1 MDAPV
6 HQATYD
12 FDYDSAE
19 AAAIV
24 ERSIRQEIGE
34 IDDDRSS
41 VALERTG
48 RTVRVDVAAADL
60 IALRA
65 ATNTWLS
72 LVGVAEETCDVG
84 RTRSPS

>member
-6 HQATYD
+6 HEATYD

-24 ERSIRQEIGE
+24 ERSIRQEVGE
-34 IDDDRSS
+34 IDDSRSR
-41 VALERTG
+41 VTLERTG

-72 LVGVAEETCDVG
+72 LVDVAEETNAVG
-84 RTRSPS
+84 HNRSSA